1 MPEPHSSPR
10 PDPEQDPRND
20 PLYRA
25 VMAVLAASIIV
36 GAAATLAGEALFGS
50 RALASA
56 GLGMAVICLALYWI
70 LRLRA
75 RRRGREWEDRRDSQ
89 SNTHD
94 PAS

>member
-1 MPEPHSSPR
+1 MTEPRTTEPR
-10 PDPEQDPRND
+10 DTARQRAPSRD

-25 VMAVLAASIIV
+25 VMAVLAASVIV
-36 GAAATLAGEALFGS
+36 GALATLAGEALLGS

-75 RRRGREWEDRRDSQ
+75 RRLSREWEDRQDGK
-89 SNTHD
+89 D
-94 PAS
+94 